1 MNLPAGDGVEA
12 DMAGERGSKHQLS
25 VPPLDIAKRRVI

>member
-1 MNLPAGDGVEA
+1 MNLPAGDGVEEH
-12 DMAGERGSKHQLS
+12 MSGERGSKHKLS

>member
-12 DMAGERGSKHQLS
+12 DMSGERGSKHQLS

>member
-1 MNLPAGDGVEA
+1 MNLPAGDGVEEN
-12 DMAGERGSKHQLS
+12 MPGERGSKYQLS